1 MDSDA
6 AVEAGARAVSNVGL
20 QTPSGDSSLLLYHR
34 HAGTGQLLTGQLRRV
49 TGNYVLR
56 KAHMC
61 SPPSLR
67 IILSVA
73 LETVPM
79 FI

>member
-6 AVEAGARAVSNVGL
+6 AVEAGACAVSNVGL

-49 TGNYVLR
+49 TGIYVLR
-56 KAHMC
+56 KAHMLLH
-61 SPPSLR
+61 STPSLR
-67 IILSVA
+67 HAPNIAFKTA
-73 LETVPM
+73 L
-79 FI
+79 